1 MHQLGSDSAAAK
13 AGLVMAAI
21 GQLTLSFATAMTDA
35 AKQSWITW
43 LAFGVSGTAQLVSMV
58 AMISQFATGGIVGGN
73 SKSGD
78 RVLVRVNS
86 GEMILN
92 AAQQAQLFAIAN
104 GRMQPTVNTDVLTG
118 LMSGGAGGVKA
129 GSVLG
134 KIRGRDI
141 VLVAAN
147 ETRQMRRRSN
157 IKI

>member
-1 MHQLGSDSAAAK
+1 
-13 AGLVMAAI
+13 
-21 GQLTLSFATAMTDA
+21 
-35 AKQSWITW
+35 
-43 LAFGVSGTAQLVSMV
+43 MV
-58 AMISQFATGGIVGGN
+58 ATISQFATGGIVGGN

-78 RVLVRVNS
+78 RVLARVNS

-118 LMSGGAGGVKA
+118 LMAGGAGGVKA
-129 GSVLG
+129 GSVVG

-141 VLVAAN
+141 VLVTAN